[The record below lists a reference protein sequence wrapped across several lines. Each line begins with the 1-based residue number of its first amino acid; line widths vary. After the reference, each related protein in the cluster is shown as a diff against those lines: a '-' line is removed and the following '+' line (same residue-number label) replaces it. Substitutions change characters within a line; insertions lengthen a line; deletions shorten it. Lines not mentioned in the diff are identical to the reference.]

1 MLVLLAV
8 LSLYC
13 AVGGPGVVAAQ
24 LRAPALATLFYVANW
39 QEIVADSTYFH
50 QFTAPSP
57 LQHTWSLAIEEQYY
71 VLWPLLLGGLTWT
84 FSRLRG
90 GRVGLIATVALLA
103 VASATWMS
111 VAAHLF
117 GPNRAYLGTDTRA
130 WELLLGGIGALIW
143 PLHRRSPDHS
153 SRLWAIIGPLGLIG
167 VALGAAR
174 AGGESGPPWWIWNG
188 GLVAIALCAGLVI
201 LSCVLAPDGVLAR
214 VLRLPPLR
222 ALGLISYSLYLWH
235 WPAIVLMT
243 PDTTGLEGAGLLAA
257 RLAAMT
263 AASCASYFLVERP
276 LRRADWSRLARR
288 LRIPAVSFAA
298 AGMAATAVVI
308 LAGTVTAPQAGSGQV
323 AITRPPVTA
332 NGGGTAGVSLPP
344 ATPQDPYRLW
354 ILGDSVM
361 QDSSLGVQAA
371 LGSTA
376 DVSTVVNTSFGGW
389 GLSTDKVWPND
400 ALETLATYHPQIVLG
415 TWSWDNAEALD
426 HPGAYVQQLE
436 AAMRVLLDHGVQLVV
451 LPQFPQPGPNLETTL
466 QLTTAQRMADWAQ
479 TTRGQDAW
487 DAAARKAVAAFPGH
501 ALYLRTDTL
510 FAPHGYFLTWMR
522 TAKGTWVRA
531 REARQRTLLPVRGG
545 RVRCPRDPGPHSG
558 APPRTDVRGMGERV
572 MDPRSPVRRPTRSL
586 PR

>member
-1 MLVLLAV
+1 MPAIGRESHRYWPQLDGVRALAISAVVAYHLGYLPGGWVGVDVFFVLSGYLITGLLLERRGRLGGNGSLAGLEGFWGRRARRLLPAVLVLLAV

-24 LRAPALATLFYVANW
+24 LRAPALATLLYVANW
-39 QEIVADSTYFH
+39 QQIVADSTYFH

-71 VLWPLLLGGLTWT
+71 VLWPLLLGGLTWL

-188 GLVAIALCAGLVI
+188 GLVAIALCAGLVV

-235 WPAIVLMT
+235 WPVIVLMT

-276 LRRADWSRLARR
+276 SGG
-288 LRIPAVSFAA
+288 PTGAA
-298 AGMAATAVVI
+298 W
-308 LAGTVTAPQAGSGQV
+308 PDGSGFPRS
-323 AITRPPVTA
+323 ASPPPAWRRPP
-332 NGGGTAGVSLPP
+332 
-344 ATPQDPYRLW
+344 R
-354 ILGDSVM
+354 
-361 QDSSLGVQAA
+361 
-371 LGSTA
+371 
-376 DVSTVVNTSFGGW
+376 
-389 GLSTDKVWPND
+389 
-400 ALETLATYHPQIVLG
+400 
-415 TWSWDNAEALD
+415 
-426 HPGAYVQQLE
+426 
-436 AAMRVLLDHGVQLVV
+436 
-451 LPQFPQPGPNLETTL
+451 
-466 QLTTAQRMADWAQ
+466 
-479 TTRGQDAW
+479 
-487 DAAARKAVAAFPGH
+487 
-501 ALYLRTDTL
+501 
-510 FAPHGYFLTWMR
+510 
-522 TAKGTWVRA
+522 
-531 REARQRTLLPVRGG
+531 
-545 RVRCPRDPGPHSG
+545 
-558 APPRTDVRGMGERV
+558 
-572 MDPRSPVRRPTRSL
+572 
-586 PR
+586 